1 MTGQTGQATG
11 ADRCRYFDREGVI
24 REEAAENIEQH
35 LASCQ
40 FCQQDQR
47 KVAAV
52 REELR
57 RIPLP
62 DDRGHWEQAVFAGI
76 AAREAAQRRRRRL
89 LVVVPFLAVAV
100 FAIFLLRR
108 PDAERL
114 GAGPLLAIRYE
125 RGAVQMR
132 AGEHPTKGATM
143 IVSASGLDGRH
154 RELRIYRDGAGLVLQ
169 CSNQAPCTPQAT
181 GLLARWTIPAEGTYR
196 LVLISS
202 TAPPPPTAAG
212 YEADVIALRRAG
224 GTLLEEL
231 VEVY

>member
-1 MTGQTGQATG
+1 VTGQSGQTGE
-11 ADRCRYFDREGVI
+11 DRCRFFDREGVML
-24 REEAAENIEQH
+24 EEAAGDIEQH
-35 LASCQ
+35 LATCA
-40 FCQQDQR
+40 FCQEDRR

-62 DDRGHWEQAVFAGI
+62 DDQGHWEQAVFAGI
-76 AAREAAQRRRRRL
+76 ATREAAQRRRRRL
-89 LVVVPFLAVAV
+89 FVVMPFLAVAV
-100 FAIFLLRR
+100 FAIFLWRR
-108 PDAERL
+108 PGAERQ
-114 GAGPLLAIRYE
+114 GAGPLLAIRYQ

-143 IVSASGLDGRH
+143 VVSASGLDGRY

-169 CSNQAPCTPQAT
+169 CSDQAPCMPQAT

-196 LVLISS
+196 LVVISS